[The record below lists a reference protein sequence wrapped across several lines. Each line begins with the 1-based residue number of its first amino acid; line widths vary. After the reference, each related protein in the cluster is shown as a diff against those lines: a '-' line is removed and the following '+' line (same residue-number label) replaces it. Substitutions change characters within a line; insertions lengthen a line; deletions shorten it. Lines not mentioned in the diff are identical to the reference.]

1 HTSWDGAATSA
12 SARLRESSRTS
23 KRGSVEDCVCIFGG
37 SGEPGKTASKNCAI
51 VAYRSSMQ
59 RWRQARPRA
68 SGECQDTRR
77 SNRRCATAIST
88 RSVSPESTRPPKLNS
103 IEPPRYG
110 SVCQVVWEGRCREA
124 SPYPDLGRTTG
135 FRRRE
140 GTPRL
145 RPKQALIEAP
155 AKRREGWTPGLQA
168 SPGEQRES
176 TRSGPSLIGSPRNSN
191 CEKFTNASERGSQFP
206 FASTRKSARA
216 GAVSLARRRTFSV
229 PARALERLDDD
240 HPAAATRASARRQR
254 CFGLAVGLGALALRR
269 RRGGGERLADAFDV
283 AGSNRAAVMADA
295 VEAAGQHVQEKAA
308 DELGG
313 VEGHSPDPVAAF
325 DPVVLPF

>member
-1 HTSWDGAATSA
+1 MGLLDIAKPPVSHGLNPMIVRQSEALALSFSLRPPSSGA
-12 SARLRESSRTS
+12 R
-23 KRGSVEDCVCIFGG
+23 
-37 SGEPGKTASKNCAI
+37 
-51 VAYRSSMQ
+51 
-59 RWRQARPRA
+59 RPYRA
-68 SGECQDTRR
+68 SGL
-77 SNRRCATAIST
+77 
-88 RSVSPESTRPPKLNS
+88 V
-103 IEPPRYG
+103 
-110 SVCQVVWEGRCREA
+110 
-124 SPYPDLGRTTG
+124 LGRTTG

-176 TRSGPSLIGSPRNSN
+176 TRSGPSPIGSPRNSN

-325 DPVVLPF
+325 DPVVLPFEGDAGLAERDQPRVRDSDPVGIACEISENRFRSGEGSLGVDDPCDRKSSGEEN

>member
-1 HTSWDGAATSA
+1 MIVRQSEALALSFSLRPPSSGA
-12 SARLRESSRTS
+12 R
-23 KRGSVEDCVCIFGG
+23 
-37 SGEPGKTASKNCAI
+37 
-51 VAYRSSMQ
+51 
-59 RWRQARPRA
+59 RPYRA
-68 SGECQDTRR
+68 SGL
-77 SNRRCATAIST
+77 
-88 RSVSPESTRPPKLNS
+88 V
-103 IEPPRYG
+103 
-110 SVCQVVWEGRCREA
+110 
-124 SPYPDLGRTTG
+124 LGRTTG

-176 TRSGPSLIGSPRNSN
+176 TRSGPSPIGSPRNSN

-254 CFGLAVGLGALALRR
+254 CFGLAVGLSVALWGETL
-269 RRGGGERLADAFDV
+269 GGGEQLAGALDV
-283 AGSNRAAVMADA
+283 LRRDDPHQRVVDGPRQPAAIHHQLRPEAQNVGRGSLLLLMVL
-295 VEAAGQHVQEKAA
+295 VSPLPHHV
-308 DELGG
+308 
-313 VEGHSPDPVAAF
+313 P
-325 DPVVLPF
+325 